1 MTDVNHSQVLVGSR
15 HAIHNL
21 TYPNAVYRA
30 AGTNEGKGI
39 VVDATNLWQVAKQD
53 DDNSY
58 WFLSGVAPL
67 AWVQIATA
75 TVANLDF
82 GYDAFGGPGTV
93 NIDAGS
99 LTWAPAGAYDFIINL
114 SSSDD
119 PLGGEGGTYY
129 GLYVN
134 NGTDNFQVVRAAA
147 DQVDVRGTLNDF
159 IIDCAGR
166 VEFDIDED
174 LKVTLQND
182 LASGN
187 YVGIINDGSSG
198 LSANSGEQNWLDL
211 VPRIEQSGTA
221 GYNAIRVNLTEVST
235 GSGVDNL
242 LRLIVG
248 GADQFVVK
256 SDGNTQIG
264 TGTPG
269 VATGAGDLYV
279 TGKLE
284 VDGIIKADAGVD
296 LGTNYSLRSAIYQT
310 LTGSIGLSNTNQTN
324 VSGFLYTGTTAN
336 HWIVAEIGDIAFD
349 FAHAQATD
357 PTLFIHSAS
366 QSTTEWIGFYHDQTY
381 GRIET
386 GAGAVCIGNGV
397 PGEATATNSLYVTD
411 KLEVDGT
418 ARFDNTVSCFGGAI
432 QTGTSTVIRAS
443 SYPTA
448 SGSVGLSNN
457 NQTNLASFLY
467 TGTTANMWVMCEV
480 GDIAFDFAHAQATDP
495 FFIIHSASQSTTEWI
510 GFYHDQTYGRIETG
524 AGAVCVGT
532 GTPAIATGAGDLYVT
547 SDVEIGGLA
556 AISGNTVCSGHVLMG
571 TSSKFM
577 ANADQTTSGSIGLSN
592 DNQTNISSFLYTGTT
607 ANHWIIAEQAD
618 SAFNFAHALATDPT
632 LIGHSANQST
642 TEFWSL
648 THNQTDA
655 VFASGAG
662 ALSLAPA
669 SGVIKY
675 PDAGQT
681 LYDIAPASD
690 HTATGDT
697 VSATVD
703 TNPTGFAAALYQ
715 AADGNWDEADADAL
729 ATMPCRALALETGTG
744 TKLILRRGWIRDD
757 TWAWTPGA
765 PVYVST
771 TAGALTQTKPS
782 GTGDQ
787 VQIVG
792 YAETADILDFNPS
805 TVIVEVA

>member
-198 LSANSGEQNWLDL
+198 LSANAGEQNWLDL

-284 VDGIIKADAGVD
+284 VDGTIKADAGVD
-296 LGTNYSLRSAIYQT
+296 LGTSYSLRSAIYQT

-357 PTLFIHSAS
+357 PFFIIHSAS

-386 GAGAVCIGNGV
+386 GAGSVCIGNGT

-448 SGSVGLSNN
+448 SGSVGLSNS

-480 GDIAFDFAHAQATDP
+480 GDLGFD
-495 FFIIHSASQSTTEWI
+495 
-510 GFYHDQTYGRIETG
+510 
-524 AGAVCVGT
+524 
-532 GTPAIATGAGDLYVT
+532 
-547 SDVEIGGLA
+547 
-556 AISGNTVCSGHVLMG
+556 
-571 TSSKFM
+571 
-577 ANADQTTSGSIGLSN
+577 
-592 DNQTNISSFLYTGTT
+592 
-607 ANHWIIAEQAD
+607 
-618 SAFNFAHALATDPT
+618 FAHALATDPT